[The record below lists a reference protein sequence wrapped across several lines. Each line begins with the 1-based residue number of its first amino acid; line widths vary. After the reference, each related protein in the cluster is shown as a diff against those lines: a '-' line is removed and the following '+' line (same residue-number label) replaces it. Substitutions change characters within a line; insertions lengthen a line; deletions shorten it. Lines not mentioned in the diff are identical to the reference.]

1 MQLFRRTISTG
12 DESNRHAV
20 YTLESPHPSPKI
32 TTPFVQKIFIPDADY
47 LIVNIDE
54 RSQLDNDAITFY
66 LDEDLTKQKRN
77 FRFFDFSMLYSYFLA
92 GLTCFLLINKSCRF

>member
-1 MQLFRRTISTG
+1 MQLFRRTISSG

-32 TTPFVQKIFIPDADY
+32 TVPFVQKIFIPDADY
-47 LIVNIDE
+47 MIVNIDE
-54 RSQLDNDAITFY
+54 RSQMDNDAITFY

-77 FRFFDFSMLYSYFLA
+77 FRSAFLLLLLTSAINFYFLVV
-92 GLTCFLLINKSCRF
+92 